1 MKGMIM
7 DADKIVAEIER
18 IIAQMDD
25 VNAALRRLIDEE
37 SS

>member
-1 MKGMIM
+1 M